1 MKIFFKESGL
11 SADLVAG
18 KTILE
23 YAHEL
28 EVEIT
33 APCNGEGKCGQC
45 LVEVESAPGALS
57 PTTEVERKVI
67 ADEVHRLACQARVLR
82 TAEPIYVR
90 VPRRSYCVLESG
102 RFWEIPVAPLVHREG
117 DRVLYGTDDMGAYTG
132 ELYGIALDV
141 GTTTLAMY
149 LVDLETGRVLSVISQ
164 ENPQTRYAS
173 NIISRI
179 EFARTG
185 REKLERELR
194 IVINEMITALTA
206 PEKVYELVVVGN
218 TVMRD
223 LFLGF
228 SVEPLGRSPYEPLS
242 DKAVYKAAHELGL
255 MAHPKAAVYGLPLIG
270 SFIGADALAMVLA
283 TNMYRS
289 RKLAMAID
297 IGTNTEI
304 VLGNQDRLIATSCA
318 AGPAFEGCSVRF
330 GIGGISGA
338 IKEVRIV
345 QGKAR
350 YKTIYNAPP
359 IGICGSGL
367 IDILAELLEH
377 RLIDGRGK
385 FYGTAKE
392 FEIDGGITLSE
403 ADIDQLNLAKS
414 AVSVGIK
421 ILLDRYGVALEDID
435 LIYLAGAFGYYIN
448 LRNAMRIGLLPTV
461 KLSKV
466 DKVGNAAIEGARQV
480 LVSLS
485 KREDA
490 EALAARIEHI
500 KLEEERDFIEQF
512 VGELYFQQYL

>member
-23 YAHEL
+23 YAREL
-28 EVEIT
+28 GVEIN
-33 APCNGEGKCGQC
+33 APCNGEGKCNQC
-45 LVEVESAPGALS
+45 LVEVDSAPGALS
-57 PTTEVERKVI
+57 PMTEVERKVI
-67 ADEVHRLACQARVLR
+67 EGEVHRLACQARVLR
-82 TAEPIYVR
+82 TTEPICVR
-90 VPRRSYCVLESG
+90 VPRRSYCILESG
-102 RFWEIPVAPLVHREG
+102 RLWEIPIAPMVHREG
-117 DRVLYGTDDMGAYTG
+117 DRVLYGADDISAYAG
-132 ELYGIALDV
+132 ELYGIALDI

-149 LVDLETGRVLSVISQ
+149 LVDLETGHVLSVISQ

-173 NIISRI
+173 NVISRI

-185 REKLERELR
+185 RRKLVRELI
-194 IVINEMITALTA
+194 IVLNEMITALTA

-218 TVMRD
+218 SVMRD
-223 LFLGF
+223 LFFGF
-228 SVEPLGRSPYEPLS
+228 SVEPLGRSPYEPVS
-242 DKAVYKAAHELGL
+242 TKAVYKAAHELGL
-255 MAHPKAAVYGLPLIG
+255 TAHPKAAVYGLPLIG
-270 SFIGADALAMVLA
+270 SFIGADTLAMVLA

-289 RKLAMAID
+289 RKLALAID

-318 AGPAFEGCSVRF
+318 AGPAFEGCSVKY

-338 IKEVRIV
+338 IKEVRLV
-345 QGKAR
+345 KGKAR
-350 YKTIYNAPP
+350 YKTILNAPP

-385 FYGTAKE
+385 FYGTEKE
-392 FEIDGGITLSE
+392 FKIDRGITLSE

-414 AVSVGIK
+414 AVAVGIK
-421 ILLDRYGVALEDID
+421 ILLDRYGVALGDID
-435 LIYLAGAFGYYIN
+435 LIYLAGAFGNYTN
-448 LRNAMRIGLLPTV
+448 LRNAMRIGLLPPI
-461 KLSKV
+461 KRSKIE
-466 DKVGNAAIEGARQV
+466 KVGNAAIEGARQA
-480 LVSLS
+480 LVSVR
-485 KREDA
+485 KREDG

-500 KLEEERDFIEQF
+500 KLEEERDFIEKF